1 MRARRFAT
9 AVLAALAL
17 IGAQEAGAAG
27 PQPLDL
33 SVDGGEES
41 WHPQQSFALRW
52 SNPPGSIAAVHYR
65 VLNPSGQAVVAET
78 RLDWAAT
85 AIQHLSVPP
94 TPGAYTAEVWLE
106 DGKGTVGSPVTA
118 KLRFDNGKPGQ
129 VDPAPVPTWIG
140 RTAFPYAL
148 HFGHPAGAAPLSGI
162 RGYAATIDGLPAD
175 GSCLSAGTCGAAE
188 VELQGGVAED
198 TLTIT
203 ELPEGTSYLHA
214 VAVSGSGTRSA
225 SSADT
230 ALHVDKTDPVVR
242 LAGNPSGWSNRP
254 LTLTATA
261 TDGGSGMTA
270 SGGGEPFTAIRI
282 DGGAPIRADGDEVS
296 ATVIASGINSVAYYA
311 RDAAGNVA
319 DGDAS
324 NGRPN
329 HAPASATVAIDREP
343 PRVVFAG
350 AQDPLDPERIEA
362 RVSDSLSG
370 PNLALGSVGVR
381 PAGSGE
387 RFVEL
392 PTERYGSLLRTRW
405 DSEAYPPGEYEFRA
419 IAYDAAGNSTSST
432 SKSDGSPMRLANPL
446 KVATRLLSDFR
457 SRTVRYGRGA
467 TFGGHLIAG
476 RHAPLS
482 GMPVR
487 IVERFDP
494 GAFPP
499 ERVSTVRTGADGAFS
514 LHLSPGPSR
523 DLVAI
528 APPTATVRGAG
539 SQPQRLAVRS
549 GVRMRVSSTVA
560 RVGGRPVVFRGG
572 VSAGGAGIPAEGK
585 AVQLQ
590 FRLPGLPWGEFRTIQ
605 PIRTGTFTT
614 PIASPTTT
622 AAACAFSSGHLPRH
636 KPAGP
641 TSQPAHC
648 RYRYWAARPEAD
660 LLPCVRA
667 ARARRGCVSPSSRP
681 CAGACGLR
689 ARPGCG
695 SCGPRWSPCDG
706 RSCRGA
712 RCA

>member
-9 AVLAALAL
+9 VVLAALAL
-17 IGAQEAGAAG
+17 VGTQEAGAAG

-52 SNPPGSIAAVHYR
+52 SNPPGSVAAVHYR
-65 VLNPSGQAVVAET
+65 VLNPSGQVAVAET

-106 DGKGTVGSPVTA
+106 DGKGAVGSPATA
-118 KLRFDNGKPGQ
+118 KLRFDNGVPAQ
-129 VDPAPVPTWIG
+129 VGPAPVPAWIS
-140 RTAFPYAL
+140 RTAFPYTL
-148 HFGHPAGAAPLSGI
+148 RLGHPAGAAPLSGI
-162 RGYAATIDGLPAD
+162 RGYAATIDGLPAG
-175 GSCLSAGTCGAAE
+175 GSCLSVGTCGAAE

-198 TLTIT
+198 SLTIA

-225 SSADT
+225 SSANT
-230 ALHVDKTDPVVR
+230 VLRVDKTDPVVR
-242 LAGNPSGWSNRP
+242 LAGNPNGWSNRP

-261 TDGGSGMTA
+261 TDAASGMIA
-270 SGGGEPFTAIRI
+270 SGGGGEPFSAIRI
-282 DGGAPIRADGDEVS
+282 DGGTPIRADGDEVS
-296 ATVIASGINSVAYYA
+296 ATVIASGIHSVAYYA

-329 HAPASATVAIDREP
+329 HAPASATVAIDRERP
-343 PRVVFAG
+343 QVAFAG
-350 AQDPLDPERIEA
+350 AQDPLDPERVEA

-370 PNLALGSVGVR
+370 PNPALGSIGVR

-392 PTERYGSLLRTRW
+392 PTERSGPLLRARW

-432 SKSDGSPMRLANPL
+432 SKSDGSPMWLANPL

-457 SRTVRYGRGA
+457 PRTVRYGRGA
-467 TFGGHLIAG
+467 TFGGHLIGG

-487 IVERFDP
+487 VIERFDP
-494 GAFPP
+494 GAFPR

-514 LHLSPGPSR
+514 IHLSPGPSR

-560 RVGGRPVVFRGG
+560 RVGGRPIVFRGG
-572 VSAGGAGIPAEGK
+572 VAASGAAIPAEGK

-590 FRLPGLPWGEFRTIQ
+590 FRLPGLPWSEFRTI
-605 PIRTGTFTT
+605 RTD
-614 PIASPTTT
+614 SH
-622 AAACAFSSGHLPRH
+622 GHFH
-636 KPAGP
+636 YA
-641 TSQPAHC
+641 
-648 RYRYWAARPEAD
+648 YRFAD
-660 LLPCVRA
+660 DD
-667 ARARRGCVSPSSRP
+667 S
-681 CAGACGLR
+681 
-689 ARPGCG
+689 
-695 SCGPRWSPCDG
+695 
-706 RSCRGA
+706 RGA
-712 RCA
+712 RFQFRAYAPAQTGWPYEPAGSLPVQVLGR